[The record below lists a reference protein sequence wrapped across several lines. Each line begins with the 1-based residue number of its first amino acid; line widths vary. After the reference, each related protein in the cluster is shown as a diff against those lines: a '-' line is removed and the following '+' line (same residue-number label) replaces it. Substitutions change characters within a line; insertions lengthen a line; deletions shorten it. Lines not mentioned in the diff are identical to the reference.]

1 MPITTREE
9 ARKALQC
16 DRPFLVDG
24 RYILPSQIVSMKGGD
39 RPKFFLADGTV
50 VQHQQY
56 SPNETGDLLYAA
68 FQQVERPDGQADQI
82 DPAYF
87 AWNGGDYVGVSGV
100 DWSSSGLSSDTANGF
115 HVYQDA
121 LIVLEKDGN
130 GDHHFRK
137 YPLKTPWDIDT
148 AQARTQSF
156 QLSSYASTANLSQMF
171 GTPDGKYLYVTDN
184 SNVVKYALSSARDL
198 SSVSKIGSVG
208 WPTRYGRETD
218 AGFNP
223 DGTVAWAFD
232 GSLKR
237 YELSTPYDLGSASQT
252 DAFSL
257 TNYDS
262 QVIGAGQSAKGN
274 PVILLQDDGDK
285 YQYDIGELPGGDPGN
300 FNPPDSTFD
309 GDSYFKSSEVSGTSL
324 PDSDRDS
331 VMQVVGDQG
340 GRIYIYKSPYL
351 AYYENPEVL

>member
-9 ARKALQC
+9 ARKALEC
-16 DRPFLVDG
+16 DRPFLVDE

-39 RPKFFLADGTV
+39 EPKFFLADGTV

-68 FQQVERPDGQADQI
+68 FQQVERPEGQADQI
-82 DPAYF
+82 DPSYF
-87 AWNGGDYVGVSGV
+87 AWNGEDYVGVSGV
-100 DWSSSGLSSDTANGF
+100 DWGDSGLSSDNANGF

-121 LIVLEKDGN
+121 LIVLEQDGN
-130 GDHHFRK
+130 GYHHFRK
-137 YPLKTPWDIDT
+137 YPLGTAWDIDT

-156 QLSSYASTANLSQMF
+156 ELSSFGGSSNLEQLF
-171 GTPDGKYLYVTDN
+171 GTPDGEYLYLTDGT
-184 SNVVKYALSSARDL
+184 NVIKYALSSPRDL
-198 SSVSKIGSVG
+198 TTASKVGAIG
-208 WPTRYGRETD
+208 WPDRYGNDTD

-232 GSLKR
+232 GALKR
-237 YELSTPYDLGSASQT
+237 YELSTPYDLESASQT

-257 TNYDS
+257 TNYDG
-262 QVIGAGQSAKGN
+262 QVVGAGESARGN
-274 PVILLQDDGDK
+274 PVVLLQDDGEK
-285 YQYDIGELPGGDPGN
+285 YKYDIGELEGGDPGN

-309 GDSYFKSSEVSGTSL
+309 GDAYFQSSEVTGSSIPNSGRDTS
-324 PDSDRDS
+324 
-331 VMQVVGDQG
+331 MQVVGDQG
-340 GRIYIYKSPYL
+340 GRIYIYRSPYL